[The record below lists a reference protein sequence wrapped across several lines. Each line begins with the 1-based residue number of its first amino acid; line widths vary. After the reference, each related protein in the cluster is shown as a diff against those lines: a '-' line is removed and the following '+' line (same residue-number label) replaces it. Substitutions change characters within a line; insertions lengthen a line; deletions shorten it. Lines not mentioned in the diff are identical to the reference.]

1 MEFMYKKAIEENK
14 LKVSQ
19 LPEDAQTGI
28 KEIESVLKSFAMLE
42 KRGIKPTENSMKKL
56 KSLDKWVYYE
66 ILDFLEDTDEND
78 DDMPFDRDDFKEL
91 NDGKNKP
98 KTSKN
103 EEEEE
108 EEDDD
113 DDEEE
118 EDDDFGNEQLG
129 IEIEQELEQMF
140 ASGKTTWGIEE
151 VRASAKK
158 TYNVI
163 WDNHDESGENGV
175 ETTKYLLVETSPE
188 VYTLTQK

>member
-1 MEFMYKKAIEENK
+1 MYKKAIAENK

-28 KEIESVLKSFAMLE
+28 KEIESVLKGFTMLE

-66 ILDFLEDTDEND
+66 ILDYLEDTDEND
-78 DDMPFDRDDFKEL
+78 DDMPFDREDFQEL
-91 NDGKNKP
+91 NGGKKP
-98 KTSKN
+98 NSFS
-103 EEEEE
+103 EDDDE
-108 EEDDD
+108 EEDEDD
-113 DDEEE
+113 EDEEEE

-140 ASGKTTWGIEE
+140 ATGKTTWGIEE
-151 VRASAKK
+151 VRAKAKK

-163 WDNHDESGENGV
+163 WDNHDESGDNGV
-175 ETTKYLLVETSPE
+175 ETSKYSLIETSPE

>member
-1 MEFMYKKAIEENK
+1 MYKKAIAEKK

-42 KRGIKPTENSMKKL
+42 KRGVKPTENSMKKL

-66 ILDFLEDTDEND
+66 ILDYLEDTDEND
-78 DDMPFDRDDFKEL
+78 DDMPFDRDDFQEL
-91 NDGKNKP
+91 NGGKKPNK
-98 KTSKN
+98 SQ
-103 EEEEE
+103 EDDEEEE
-108 EEDDD
+108 EEDDEEEEN
-113 DDEEE
+113 DEEE
-118 EDDDFGNEQLG
+118 EDDDYGDEQLG
-129 IEIEQELEQMF
+129 VAVESELEAMF

-151 VRASAKK
+151 IRAKAKK

-175 ETTKYLLVETSPE
+175 ETSKYRLVETSPE
-188 VYTLTQK
+188 TYTLTQK

>member
-66 ILDFLEDTDEND
+66 ILDYLEDTDEND
-78 DDMPFDRDDFKEL
+78 DDMPFDRDDFQEL
-91 NDGKNKP
+91 NDGNNKGN
-98 KTSKN
+98 SSN
-103 EEEEE
+103 
-108 EEDDD
+108 DDD
-113 DDEEE
+113 DDDDDFDDEE
-118 EDDDFGNEQLG
+118 EDDDFGDEQLG
-129 IEIEQELEQMF
+129 IEIENELEQMF

-151 VRASAKK
+151 VRAKAKK